1 MVYFLWVIFMQ
12 EKMYL
17 IDLDGTMY
25 RGDTICEGAK
35 EFIDYLIENNK
46 PFLFLTNNARRTGQ
60 MNVEQMTKMGFTNIE
75 PKHFFTSSMAAA
87 AYIDKIDPTHK
98 RCAYIGE
105 AGLKEALENKGFQIV
120 DKDVQYVFVGLDI
133 HATYMDYS
141 RALTHLLKGAKLVG
155 TNSDR
160 KIPKDDGFNCGNG
173 SIVAMF
179 EYASGQESA
188 KIGKPYAPILEAC
201 LQYCGKSKAEC
212 AIIGDNLETDI
223 KLGVDN
229 GVETIFITS
238 GVHTE
243 EDIERL
249 NIKPTKII
257 HNLMELIK

>member
-1 MVYFLWVIFMQ
+1 MLYFVWVIYMQ

-25 RGDTICEGAK
+25 CGDTICEGAK
-35 EFIDYLIENNK
+35 EFIDYLLANHK
-46 PFLFLTNNARRTGQ
+46 PFLFLTNNARRTGR
-60 MNVEQMTKMGFTNIE
+60 MNVEQMEKMGFSGIE
-75 PKHFFTSSMAAA
+75 EKHFFTSAMAAA
-87 AYIDKIDPTHK
+87 AYIAKKDPKHK

-105 AGLKEALENKGFQIV
+105 AGLKEALENKGFEIV
-120 DKDVQYVFVGLDI
+120 DTDVDYVFIGLDI

-141 RALTHLLKGAKLVG
+141 RALTHLLRGAKLVG
-155 TNSDR
+155 TNVDR

-179 EYASGQESA
+179 EYASGQESE
-188 KIGKPYAPILEAC
+188 KLRKPYAPILDAC
-201 LQYCGKSKAEC
+201 LEYCNKSKEEC

-229 GVETIFITS
+229 GVETIFITT
-238 GVHTE
+238 GVHDE
-243 EDIERL
+243 SDIERL
-249 NIKPTKII
+249 HIHPTKTI

>member
-1 MVYFLWVIFMQ
+1 MS
-12 EKMYL
+12 EKTYL

-25 RGDTICEGAK
+25 CGDRICEGAK

-46 PFLFLTNNARRTGQ
+46 KFIFLTNNARRTGK
-60 MNVEQMTKMGFTNIE
+60 MNVEQMSKMGYTGILPE
-75 PKHFFTSSMAAA
+75 HFFTSSMAAA
-87 AYIDKIDPTHK
+87 AFVSKNDPTHK

-105 AGLKEALENKGFQIV
+105 DGLKEALLKQGFEIV
-120 DKDVQYVFVGLDI
+120 DKDVDYVFVGLDI

-141 RALTHLLKGAKLVG
+141 KALTHLLRGAKLVG

-160 KIPKDDGFNCGNG
+160 MIPKDDGFNCGNG

-179 EYASGQESA
+179 EYASGQTSA

-201 LQYCGKSKAEC
+201 LEYCGKTKEEC

-223 KLGVDN
+223 KLGVDH
-229 GVETIFITS
+229 GVETIFITT
-238 GVHTE
+238 GVHKE

-249 NIKPTKII
+249 GIKPTRII
-257 HNLMELIK
+257 HNLTELIP